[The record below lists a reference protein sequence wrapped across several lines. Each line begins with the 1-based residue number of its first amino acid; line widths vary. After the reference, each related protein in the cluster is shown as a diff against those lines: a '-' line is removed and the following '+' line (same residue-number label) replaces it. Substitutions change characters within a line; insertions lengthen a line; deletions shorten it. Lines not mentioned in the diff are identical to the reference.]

1 MESFFFNTTN
11 NRYKRTSLLSR
22 DKSYFDRVDISNGV
36 VFFEGK
42 LFHQA
47 KEIKIK
53 NLDRLV
59 MIVMVKEGIVTLQD
73 YISAKKEFLRQGD
86 VGIYCSSRQD
96 ISLQINK
103 TSKTDVFILF
113 IADFFMKRY
122 LSGSINEPIDFLYSK
137 TQKEFSL
144 EKIDI
149 QPIDALTLYIV
160 NRLLN
165 VFEKERMQS
174 IRAEHRVIEFMIHR
188 FTILDILDEK
198 ISKED
203 LLLAKRAKVI
213 LLDNFVSPPTIRVL
227 AHLCATN
234 ESKLKKIFKKVY
246 KTTLHSYVQKLRLEK
261 ANYLLKEQIFTIGEI
276 AKEVGYKHQGYFSKL
291 FFDTYGVYPR
301 ELI

>member
-73 YISAKKEFLRQGD
+73 YISAKKELLRQGD